1 MEAEELLKRYEL
13 VKKYTEGERDF
24 TGINLNE
31 ANLSRINLS
40 QANLSQ
46 ACLFVTNLSGANLS
60 EVNLSEANLNVARL
74 SSVNLTRATLNR
86 ATLNVANLVRA
97 DLSDAQLVEAVLIR
111 GELIRAEL
119 SNANFSRANL
129 TGADL
134 REAKLRQANFSGAN
148 LSGTNLRGAS
158 ATAANLEQANLHG
171 ADLTKADLK
180 DADLS
185 NADLRQAILNQAN
198 LSGAD
203 LSGTNLRWADL
214 SGANL
219 SGADLSGAK
228 LSGANLYGAN
238 LSNANLTNASLV
250 HTDLTQ
256 ANLIRADWLGA
267 DISGSTL
274 TGAKLYE
281 VPRFGL
287 KAEEITCEWVD
298 LSPNGD
304 HTEVYRFKSPEEAK
318 KFFNHNPP
326 TVRIL
331 VDGPMDQE
339 ANLTLATTYYKIA
352 QQYPVMLRPPSIES
366 GYRRTVL
373 TFTID
378 SDEHLLPAACIA
390 ILPFNDALTTQKN
403 AIIMVRTLQS
413 QEVDKKRLQQLW
425 TAMNEAITKV
435 NEFKALI
442 STLSIEP
449 KKKFF
454 LLPTQT
460 ILTNSNEETLTVQV
474 HPQFGKRLHQGKANK
489 FSLPPVMKVVD
500 FIKSFYYLN

>member
-24 TGINLNE
+24 TGLNLNE

-40 QANLSQ
+40 QANLTEAS
-46 ACLFVTNLSGANLS
+46 LFVTNLSGANLS
-60 EVNLSEANLNVARL
+60 EANLSEANLNVARL
-74 SSVNLTRATLNR
+74 SSANLARAVLNR

-97 DLSDAQLVEAVLIR
+97 DLSEAQLVEAVLIR

-119 SNANFSRANL
+119 SKANFSGANL

-134 REAKLRQANFSGAN
+134 REAKLRQATFTGAN
-148 LSGTNLRGAS
+148 LSGSNLRGAS
-158 ATAANLEQANLHG
+158 ATGANLEQANLHG

-185 NADLRQAILNQAN
+185 NADLRQANLNQIN

-203 LSGTNLRWADL
+203 LTGANLRWADL

-238 LSNANLTNASLV
+238 LSNANLANASLV

-298 LSPNGD
+298 LSLNGD
-304 HTEVYRFKSPEEAK
+304 HSQVYRFKSPEEAK
-318 KFFNHNPP
+318 KFFNHSPP
-326 TVRIL
+326 TVRIV
-331 VDGPMDQE
+331 VDGMLDQE
-339 ANLTLATTYYKIA
+339 ANLALANIYYQIA
-352 QQYPVMLRPPSIES
+352 QQYPVMIRPPSVEA
-366 GYRRTVL
+366 GYRRTIL
-373 TFTID
+373 TFMIE
-378 SDEHLLPAACIA
+378 SDEHLLPVCCLA
-390 ILPFNDALTTQKN
+390 ILPFNDAVTTQKN
-403 AIIMVRTLQS
+403 AIVMVRTLQS
-413 QEVDKKRLQQLW
+413 QDVDKKRLQQLW
-425 TAMNEAITKV
+425 TAMNEALAKV
-435 NEFKALI
+435 GELK
-442 STLSIEP
+442 TLLPNLNIDLR
-449 KKKFF
+449 KNFF
-454 LLPTQT
+454 QFPTQT
-460 ILTNSNEETLTVQV
+460 MLTNSNEQTLMVQI
-474 HPQFGKRLHQGKANK
+474 HPQFGKRLNQEKANK
-489 FSLPPVMKVVD
+489 FTLPAVKKLVD
-500 FIKSFYYLN
+500 FIKSFYYLE